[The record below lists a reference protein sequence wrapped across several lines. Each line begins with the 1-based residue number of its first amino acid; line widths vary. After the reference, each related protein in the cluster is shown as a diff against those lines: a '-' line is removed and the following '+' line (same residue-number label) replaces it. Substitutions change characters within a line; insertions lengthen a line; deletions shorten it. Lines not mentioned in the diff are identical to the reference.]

1 MKSVAELLKKRT
13 YTEVHSVTP
22 DATVFEAITL
32 LAEKGV
38 GALMVMDADKLVGI
52 FSERD
57 YTRKIAILGKN
68 SRETLVAD
76 IMTSPVLFVTP
87 SNRSRE
93 CMALMSEKN
102 IRHLPVLDNGKVVGM
117 LSIRDLM
124 NDIIADHEF
133 TISQLE
139 GYINQ

>member
-1 MKSVAELLKKRT
+1 MKPVAELLKKRD
-13 YTEVHSVTP
+13 YTEVYSVGPT
-22 DATVFEAITL
+22 ATVFEAITL

-38 GALMVMDADKLVGI
+38 GALMVMEGEKLAGI

-57 YTRKIAILGKN
+57 YTRKIAIVGRN
-68 SRETLVAD
+68 SRETLVSE
-76 IMTSPVLFVTP
+76 IMTTPVLFVTP
-87 SNRSRE
+87 THRTRE
-93 CMALMSEKN
+93 CMALMSDKN
-102 IRHLPVLDNGKVVGM
+102 IRHLPVLDAGKVVGM

-133 TISQLE
+133 TIAQLE

>member
-1 MKSVAELLKKRT
+1 MKPVAELLKKRT
-13 YTEVHSVTP
+13 YTEIYSVSP
-22 DATVFEAITL
+22 GATVFEAITL

-38 GALMVMDADKLVGI
+38 GALMVIEQGNLVGI

-68 SRETLVAD
+68 SREALVSD
-76 IMTSPVLFVTP
+76 IMTSPVLYVTP
-87 SNRSRE
+87 SHRTRE
-93 CMALMSEKN
+93 CMALMSDKKV
-102 IRHLPVLDNGKVVGM
+102 RHLPVLDNGRVVGM

-133 TISQLE
+133 TIAQLE
-139 GYINQ
+139 SYINQ

>member
-1 MKSVAELLKKRT
+1 MKPVAELLKKRT
-13 YTEVHSVTP
+13 DTAIYSVSP
-22 DATVFEAITL
+22 GATVFEAITL

-38 GALMVMDADKLVGI
+38 GALMVIEQGNLVGI

-68 SRETLVAD
+68 SREALVSD
-76 IMTSPVLFVTP
+76 IMTSPVLYVTT
-87 SNRSRE
+87 SHRTRE
-93 CMALMSEKN
+93 CMALMSDKKV
-102 IRHLPVLDNGKVVGM
+102 RHLPVLDNGRVVGM

-133 TISQLE
+133 TIAQLE
-139 GYINQ
+139 SYINQ

>member
-1 MKSVAELLKKRT
+1 MKSVADLLKKRT
-13 YTEVHSVTP
+13 YTEVFSVKP
-22 DATVFEAITL
+22 GATVFDAITL

-87 SNRSRE
+87 NSRSRE

>member
-1 MKSVAELLKKRT
+1 MKTVADLLKKRT
-13 YTEVHSVTP
+13 YTEVYSVKP
-22 DATVFEAITL
+22 GATVFDAITL
-32 LAEKGV
+32 LAEKSV

-76 IMTSPVLFVTP
+76 IMTSPVVSVTP
-87 SNRSRE
+87 NNHSRE

>member
-1 MKSVAELLKKRT
+1 MKSVAELLKTRT
-13 YTEVHSVTP
+13 FAEVFAVKPST
-22 DATVFEAITL
+22 TVFDAIVL
-32 LAEKGV
+32 LAEKSV
-38 GALMVMDADKLVGI
+38 GALMVMEGDRLVGI

-76 IMTSPVLFVTP
+76 IMTSPVLFVTLK
-87 SNRSRE
+87 NRTRE

-102 IRHLPVLDNGKVVGM
+102 IRHLPVMDNGKVVGM